1 LTLIWTTVRCAKGL
15 KLLYEGAPYDN
26 PESWL
31 W

>member
-1 LTLIWTTVRCAKGL
+1 LTLIWMTIRCAKGL
-15 KLLYEGAPYDN
+15 KLIYEAAPYDN